1 MHRIHLMPPLVR
13 GQRVIF
19 QWRVEPHSPLYK
31 QTHFSIQFPSFL
43 NLTKVPDRLW
53 WDLLI
58 MCLQPHWLLLRP
70 CEVHLPL
77 KLGKPLIQFWLQMLR
92 NAADT
97 LDAYGPPNSISD
109 LGVVI
114 VDGDVR
120 IPHAAVAG
128 SGYGTAFSGGKD
140 SLLQAALLF
149 ELTERP
155 LLVATT
161 SPMPPL
167 ADHVTA
173 RRRQVLAAIQAR
185 RNPLFV
191 ETISDFRSAWD
202 NSFAGQLG
210 YRLAVNEL
218 TDTFLYTGSLLASG
232 ATLGFTHLFV
242 ASETEI
248 QESAVIDG
256 KIVQHSHFMYS
267 AATQRALAG
276 IFSPY
281 GLKFGS
287 LTWPLHSKQVQQLL
301 WRRYPDLCDLQYSC
315 WRVGADQETCSECEQ
330 CLRVAVTA
338 LEMGDDPQRMGIDL
352 CKLLKFAS
360 TWQPTT
366 PRYTSYSLPQDDAA
380 DLVGARVVDSIH
392 RTSIAHVGKTITN
405 SRAGRMPL
413 LNVIKTMWR
422 FRNLQRRFRH
432 FPEPRRMGVRE
443 AFFDWLDDNLRS
455 SLVTIYKS
463 YFPVE
468 PRHEHQL
475 TFERSRTLTA
485 RAVSL
490 LE

>member
-1 MHRIHLMPPLVR
+1 MPPVVR

-19 QWRVEPHSPLYK
+19 QWGVEPHSPLYNE
-31 QTHFSIQFPSFL
+31 THFTLQFPSFL
-43 NLTKVPDRLW
+43 DLTKVPDRLW
-53 WDLLI
+53 WDLLV

-97 LDAYGPPNSISD
+97 LDAYGPPNSTSD

-114 VDGDVR
+114 VDGDIR

-218 TDTFLYTGSLLASG
+218 TDTFLYTGSLLAAG
-232 ATLGFTHLFV
+232 AALGFTHLFV

-248 QESAVIDG
+248 
-256 KIVQHSHFMYS
+256 
-267 AATQRALAG
+267 
-276 IFSPY
+276 
-281 GLKFGS
+281 
-287 LTWPLHSKQVQQLL
+287 
-301 WRRYPDLCDLQYSC
+301 
-315 WRVGADQETCSECEQ
+315 
-330 CLRVAVTA
+330 
-338 LEMGDDPQRMGIDL
+338 
-352 CKLLKFAS
+352 
-360 TWQPTT
+360 
-366 PRYTSYSLPQDDAA
+366 
-380 DLVGARVVDSIH
+380 
-392 RTSIAHVGKTITN
+392 
-405 SRAGRMPL
+405 
-413 LNVIKTMWR
+413 
-422 FRNLQRRFRH
+422 
-432 FPEPRRMGVRE
+432 
-443 AFFDWLDDNLRS
+443 
-455 SLVTIYKS
+455 
-463 YFPVE
+463 
-468 PRHEHQL
+468 
-475 TFERSRTLTA
+475 
-485 RAVSL
+485 
-490 LE
+490 